1 MKSKHLK
8 TSLNQNLQLF
18 DDLSDEWWNEN
29 GAFKALHSYN
39 LIRLKYIIEN
49 VNKNSLKKLEILD
62 VGCGG
67 GILCEPLCRLGANV
81 TGIDLNKKAIMVA
94 KNHSK
99 QNKLKINYRNINI
112 NQIKNKS
119 FDIITCMEVLEHVD
133 DINKV
138 ISHSAKLLKSGG
150 IFFGSTINKTLSSYL
165 FAIIAAE
172 KIFKI
177 LPEKTHIWD
186 KLIKPNTLKINFLKN
201 NFYNFNHNGV
211 VYNPLTD
218 SWKYSNLTNIN
229 YIFHALKS

>member
-94 KNHSK
+94 KTTLN
-99 QNKLKINYRNINI
+99 KIN
-112 NQIKNKS
+112 
-119 FDIITCMEVLEHVD
+119 
-133 DINKV
+133 
-138 ISHSAKLLKSGG
+138 
-150 IFFGSTINKTLSSYL
+150 
-165 FAIIAAE
+165 
-172 KIFKI
+172 
-177 LPEKTHIWD
+177 
-186 KLIKPNTLKINFLKN
+186 
-201 NFYNFNHNGV
+201 
-211 VYNPLTD
+211 
-218 SWKYSNLTNIN
+218 
-229 YIFHALKS
+229 

>member
-186 KLIKPNTLKINFLKN
+186 KLIKPNTLKINFN
-201 NFYNFNHNGV
+201 A
-211 VYNPLTD
+211 
-218 SWKYSNLTNIN
+218 SR
-229 YIFHALKS
+229 

>member
-138 ISHSAKLLKSGG
+138 ISHSAKLLKS
-150 IFFGSTINKTLSSYL
+150 
-165 FAIIAAE
+165 
-172 KIFKI
+172 
-177 LPEKTHIWD
+177 
-186 KLIKPNTLKINFLKN
+186 
-201 NFYNFNHNGV
+201 
-211 VYNPLTD
+211 
-218 SWKYSNLTNIN
+218 
-229 YIFHALKS
+229 